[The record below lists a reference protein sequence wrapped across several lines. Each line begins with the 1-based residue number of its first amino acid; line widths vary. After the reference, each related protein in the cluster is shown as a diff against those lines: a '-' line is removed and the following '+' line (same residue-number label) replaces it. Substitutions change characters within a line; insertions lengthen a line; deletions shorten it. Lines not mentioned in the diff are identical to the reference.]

1 MGRFR
6 GRKGTVE
13 MLYLKYYLEN
23 KQIKVKLIVKNRMWK
38 LPSEANVGIVSV
50 TLAPLVHFQGK
61 LTWWYSLNTK
71 QNVV

>member
-1 MGRFR
+1 MGRFG
-6 GRKGTVE
+6 GRKGTVD

-50 TLAPLVHFQGK
+50 TLAPQVHF
-61 LTWWYSLNTK
+61 
-71 QNVV
+71 